1 MTKKSY
7 DELPEIVRM
16 GMHREAWEAYTPGAA
31 DNALV
36 PSIRDKKGGLDLFS
50 KMLEQRVIRL
60 DGQVDD
66 GMAAI
71 FQTAIMLLTDP
82 EAGGSDKP
90 IQVIINSPGGSVTA
104 GLAMYD
110 TMRSVDAPI
119 ETVVSGM
126 AASMGSILACA
137 GDKRFIT
144 PSSWIMIHQPS
155 GGSRGTNTDRKTMQD
170 WGDNLWDRLTDIYVG
185 HSGVPHEIWDE
196 LLTQAEQAGVWLNAE
211 NSKKLGLVDG
221 TVRHKKPMPFADVV
235 RKGYNDKGDRVNPR
249 EHFNDRVVPGALER
263 ADKIRKQQFTKANDD
278 KPQSDQK
285 PAPKKSE
292 GPKQ

>member
-71 FQTAIMLLTDP
+71 FQATLMVLTDDSNP
-82 EAGGSDKP
+82 EKDKP

-110 TMRSVDAPI
+110 AMRSVDAPI
-119 ETVVSGM
+119 ETVVSGL
-126 AASMGSILACA
+126 AASMGSILLCA
-137 GDKRFIT
+137 GDKRYTT
-144 PSSWIMIHQPS
+144 PSSWVMIHQPS

-235 RKGYNDKGDRVNPR
+235 RRGYNDKGERVSPR
-249 EHFNDRVVPGALER
+249 EHFNERVVPGALER
-263 ADKIRKQQFTKANDD
+263 AEQARKQQLTKANDD
-278 KPQSDQK
+278 TPQSDKK

-292 GPKQ
+292 GPK